1 MKQELLSMSRKEI
14 ERLEI
19 IQQLREKRL
28 RQKAAAEK
36 LGITIRQVRRLL
48 KRYLEED
55 VEGLVSK
62 HRGKQSPRKISYERR
77 ERIKAIVSSS
87 YADFGPTLA
96 AEKLACDGE
105 VISRETVRNLMTE
118 AGLWKPKSRKNKKV
132 HQTRERRARFGELI
146 QIDGSP
152 HDWFEG
158 RCESCTLLVFIDDA
172 TGEFMQLRFE
182 ESETTEGYAKAT
194 RDYIEEYGIPLAFY
208 SDRHGIFKINH
219 EDPQNIESFTQFGRM
234 AETLGIELI
243 YASTPQAKGRVERA
257 NQTLQDRL
265 VKELRL
271 RNISSIEAANEFL
284 KEYKYELSDKFA
296 VKSKSPVNAH
306 RPLSKTKNELDII
319 FSIQAERTV
328 SKNLEIRYE
337 NTIYKIES
345 DTMNLT
351 MKGAK
356 VTICKQFD
364 GHVFILYKGKKIHCS
379 IIKKP
384 AKQMAIESAKTLN
397 KYVDSIAAKQSIFT
411 TLFTAET

>member
-1 MKQELLSMSRKEI
+1 MKQEVLTMSRKEI
-14 ERLEI
+14 ERVEVI
-19 IQQLREKRL
+19 SQLKEKKI
-28 RQKAAAEK
+28 RQKAAAAK
-36 LGITIRQVRRLL
+36 LGISDRHLRRLI
-48 KRYLEED
+48 KQYAD
-55 VEGLVSK
+55 KGASGLISR
-62 HRGKQSPRKISYERR
+62 HRGKRSARKISDERQ
-77 ERIKAIVSSS
+77 ERIMAIVSSI

-96 AEKLACDGE
+96 AEKLKEDGE
-105 VISRETVRNLMTE
+105 VISRETLRLWMTE
-118 AGLWKPKSRKNKKV
+118 RGLWKPKSRKEKKV
-132 HQTRERRARFGELI
+132 HQTRERRPRFGELI

-158 RCESCTLLVFIDDA
+158 RREPCTLLVFIDDA

-182 ESETTEGYAKAT
+182 ESETTEGYAQAT
-194 RDYIEEYGIPLAFY
+194 RDYIAEYGIPLAFY

-219 EDPQNIESFTQFGRM
+219 EDPQHSESRTQFGRM

-271 RNISSIEAANEFL
+271 RNISTIEAANEFL
-284 KEYKYELSDKFA
+284 KEYKYELSNKFA
-296 VKSKSPVNAH
+296 VEPKSPVNAH
-306 RPLSKTKNELDII
+306 RPLLKTSDELDII
-319 FSIQAERTV
+319 FTIQAERTV

-337 NTIYKIES
+337 NTTYKIES
-345 DTMNLT
+345 EAQYLT

-364 GHVFILYKGKKIHCS
+364 GRLFIIYKGKKLPCS
-379 IIKKP
+379 VIKKP
-384 AKQMAIESAKTLN
+384 AKQIAIESAKTLN
-397 KYVDSIAAKQSIFT
+397 KYVDSIAKKQATYT